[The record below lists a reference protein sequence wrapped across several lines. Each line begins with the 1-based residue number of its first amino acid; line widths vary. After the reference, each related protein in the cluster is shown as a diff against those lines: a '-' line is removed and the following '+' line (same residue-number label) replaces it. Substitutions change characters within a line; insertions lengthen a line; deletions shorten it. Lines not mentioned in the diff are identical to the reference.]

1 MRAKSKDK
9 VGSLAQVIEENNQKQ
24 QKLMIEQKQELE
36 SKVGKYKEE
45 NESLKETTNKL
56 KQEV

>member
-1 MRAKSKDK
+1 
-9 VGSLAQVIEENNQKQ
+9 
-24 QKLMIEQKQELE
+24 MIEQKQELE